1 MILVQIDYIRVN
13 ICDELGR
20 VCLLYIIIDLMLEDN
35 NMRIEEWNELK

>member
-20 VCLLYIIIDLMLEDN
+20 VCLLYIDLILEDN